1 MEILNKPYVEF
12 NKEEQSRLRYMTLR
26 GGSFMRN
33 NMEDNQEDIDVF
45 VATDKDGEIDE
56 FLGWGMVVS
65 WLPEWKLFMV
75 YTHPIYRLKGIARLL
90 VKEATKKYE
99 SIGMIIDFD
108 NEDFIN
114 KIQKEFNIHIEKE
127 L

>member
-1 MEILNKPYVEF
+1 MEF
-12 NKEEQSRLRYMTLR
+12 NKEEQGRLRYMTLG

-33 NMEDNQEDIDVF
+33 NMKDNQEGIDVF
-45 VATDKDGEIDE
+45 VATDKDGKIDE
-56 FLGWGMVVS
+56 FLGWGMVIG

-75 YTHPIYRLKGIARLL
+75 YVHPIYRLKGIARLL

-114 KIQKEFNIHIEKE
+114 KMHKEFKIHIEEE